1 MAPRAR
7 MDGRAPKRVLRVV
20 SCAAGRLSGY
30 FATMRLQV
38 LALCSLSLVGCQ
50 PPQAEAPAAPT
61 VLEGDFTVAY
71 KLRTSDTTTGG
82 DPALKVKR
90 IAFHEG

>member
-1 MAPRAR
+1 
-7 MDGRAPKRVLRVV
+7 
-20 SCAAGRLSGY
+20 
-30 FATMRLQV
+30 MRIQV

-90 IAFHEG
+90 IAFHEGYVVVGDEASGAVFPIDRLIRFNWRASK

>member
-1 MAPRAR
+1 
-7 MDGRAPKRVLRVV
+7 
-20 SCAAGRLSGY
+20 
-30 FATMRLQV
+30 MRIQV
-38 LALCSLSLVGCQ
+38 LALCCLSLVGCQ

-71 KLRTSDTTTGG
+71 KLRKYYTTTGG

-90 IAFHEG
+90 IAFHEGYVVVEEEAGGRVFPIDRLIRFDWRASK

>member
-1 MAPRAR
+1 
-7 MDGRAPKRVLRVV
+7 
-20 SCAAGRLSGY
+20 
-30 FATMRLQV
+30 MRIQV

-90 IAFHEG
+90 IAFHEGYVVVEEEAGGRVFPIDRLIRFDWRASK